1 MPAAE
6 KDPCKPDA
14 GRWVPRIDRERCE
27 AKADCVAVC
36 PFDVFQIGRLSEA
49 ERGALSLRGKVR
61 AFFHG
66 NKQAYAVRAADC
78 HGCGLCVKA
87 CPEKAIKLEAVR

>member
-1 MPAAE
+1 MAAAD

-14 GRWVPRIDRERCE
+14 GRWAPRIDRERCE

-36 PFDVFQIGRLSEA
+36 PFDVFQIGKLSDA
-49 ERGALSLRGKVR
+49 ERAALSLRGKIR

-66 NKQAYAVRAADC
+66 GKQAFAVRAADC